1 MGSFAPRAQRMTA
14 WISLAA
20 FLAVLAMPMLPRL
33 HTAAR
38 AEADCAGVGRAG
50 GGLAIGTDTASPTGP
65 DHCVMCHW
73 LRAARS
79 ATVHPVASAVPPLA
93 YEPVAVWPTV
103 SAVGR
108 LLVLERPSRAPPSAA

>member
-1 MGSFAPRAQRMTA
+1 MGSFAPRAHRVTA

-20 FLAVLAMPMLPRL
+20 FLAVLTMPMLPGL

-38 AEADCAGVGRAG
+38 AEADCASVGRPG
-50 GGLAIGTDTASPTGP
+50 GGLAVGTNTAAQPGS

-79 ATVHPVASAVPPLA
+79 ATVPPVVSADPSITC
-93 YEPVAVWPTV
+93 EPVAVRVTV
-103 SAVGR
+103 SALGR
-108 LLVLERPSRAPPSAA
+108 LLVLEGPSRAPPSAV

>member
-1 MGSFAPRAQRMTA
+1 MGSFAPRAERVTA

-20 FLAVLAMPMLPRL
+20 FLAVLAMPMLPGL

-38 AEADCAGVGRAG
+38 AEADCASVGRPG
-50 GGLAIGTDTASPTGP
+50 GGLAIGADVASPAGS

-79 ATVHPVASAVPPLA
+79 ATVRPVASAVPPLT
-93 YEPVAVWPTV
+93 YEPVAVRPTV